1 MISEKLLK
9 PYNPQDT
16 EKRIYEAWEKSGL
29 FNPDNLK
36 GEETYTIILPPP
48 NVTGTLH
55 LGHVLG
61 ATIQDIAIRFNRMN
75 GKKALWIPGTDH
87 AAIATQAKVEKD
99 IQKKEG
105 KSRHDLGREE
115 MLKRI
120 KEFAQQSHD
129 TIVSQLKITGA
140 SCDWSR
146 EAFTLDDQRNLAVR
160 TIFKQMYDDG
170 LIYRGFRVVNWDPKG
185 QTTISDDEIVYEERK
200 ATLYTFKYSKD
211 FPIAISTSRPETK
224 VGDTAVAVH
233 PDDARYK
240 DFIGKEYSFEFC
252 GVPVTVKIIADKE
265 VDPEFGTGALGV
277 TPAHSQID
285 FMMAER
291 HNLPIKQVINE
302 YAKMTVGDE
311 RILNKKTTDAR
322 AAIVEWLKSE
332 NLMIEEKE
340 INQNISTAE
349 RTGGIVEPL
358 PKLQWFVAVNKEFT
372 KNGQTTTLKDIMR
385 SAVAEKKI
393 EIMPSHFDKTYFHWI
408 DNLKDWCI
416 SRQIWYGHRIPVWYR
431 GEEIYCGINAPEGT
445 NWKQDEDTLDTWF
458 SSGLWTFSTMGWP
471 NDTRDLKV
479 FHPTN
484 LLVTAYEI
492 LFFWVARMIMMTGY
506 ALDQIPFKKVLI
518 TGIVRDAKGVKFSKS
533 LGNGIDPI
541 DMSNKF
547 GMDATRLTLVLG
559 TAPGTD
565 MKVSEDKIKGNRNFG
580 NKLWNVTRFILTICK
595 NYQEDFNLNL
605 NYQNHTENDKKILE
619 DHNKFLLDITKDMN
633 EYRYHLAS
641 EKIYHYIWNT
651 IADVI
656 IEESKKIIIPE
667 GHDTAASLSR
677 QVVLKK
683 LLHDSII
690 VLHPFMPFITE
701 ELWSLLPKSVK
712 IDDNMLIVQK
722 WPVQA

>member
-1 MISEKLLK
+1 M
-9 PYNPQDT
+9 
-16 EKRIYEAWEKSGL
+16 
-29 FNPDNLK
+29 
-36 GEETYTIILPPP
+36 
-48 NVTGTLH
+48 
-55 LGHVLG
+55 
-61 ATIQDIAIRFNRMN
+61 
-75 GKKALWIPGTDH
+75 
-87 AAIATQAKVEKD
+87 
-99 IQKKEG
+99 
-105 KSRHDLGREE
+105 
-115 MLKRI
+115 
-120 KEFAQQSHD
+120 
-129 TIVSQLKITGA
+129 
-140 SCDWSR
+140 
-146 EAFTLDDQRNLAVR
+146 
-160 TIFKQMYDDG
+160 
-170 LIYRGFRVVNWDPKG
+170 
-185 QTTISDDEIVYEERK
+185 
-200 ATLYTFKYSKD
+200 
-211 FPIAISTSRPETK
+211 
-224 VGDTAVAVH
+224 
-233 PDDARYK
+233 
-240 DFIGKEYSFEFC
+240 
-252 GVPVTVKIIADKE
+252 
-265 VDPEFGTGALGV
+265 
-277 TPAHSQID
+277 
-285 FMMAER
+285 
-291 HNLPIKQVINE
+291 
-302 YAKMTVGDE
+302 
-311 RILNKKTTDAR
+311 
-322 AAIVEWLKSE
+322 
-332 NLMIEEKE
+332 
-340 INQNISTAE
+340 
-349 RTGGIVEPL
+349 
-358 PKLQWFVAVNKEFT
+358 
-372 KNGQTTTLKDIMR
+372 
-385 SAVAEKKI
+385 
-393 EIMPSHFDKTYFHWI
+393 
-408 DNLKDWCI
+408 
-416 SRQIWYGHRIPVWYR
+416 WYR